1 MVAAVEHRPTRI
13 AIPVA
18 GNQAAAATKVIDLP
32 GDTVHT
38 FVRLSAPL
46 AFTYS
51 RPSVVISGNVAR
63 ATHGETRSEVLG
75 SGDPSVPFARY
86 PLKQPPLTY
95 LAAPTAAGAAATLEV
110 FVDSVRW
117 HEAASVLDIGPDDRG
132 YVIDTDDSGNSA
144 VLFAAARP
152 PSGTENIRAHYRSGI
167 GTSGNAA
174 VNTIT
179 TPLDQPLGVTAV
191 TNPLPATGGAD
202 RDGRETV
209 RRNAAASVQALDR
222 LVSVSDYADFA
233 SSFAGVGAASARE
246 LSDGHAFVV
255 HVTVAGIDDTPIAP
269 TSDLIANLQLA
280 LEGLG
285 DPNQQVQVGVR
296 TLRALAV
303 SARLRIDPDR
313 VWSDV
318 EAAVRARLLAA
329 FGPGQREIGRGVAQ
343 SEVLATIHAV
353 PGVVYVEPTIFD
365 ALGEAELVSA
375 DPTAGLTLR
384 NLVPAAPASFDA
396 GAPGLGRITPAELV
410 ILRPSAPDTLI
421 LEAL

>member
-1 MVAAVEHRPTRI
+1 M
-13 AIPVA
+13 
-18 GNQAAAATKVIDLP
+18 
-32 GDTVHT
+32 
-38 FVRLSAPL
+38 
-46 AFTYS
+46 
-51 RPSVVISGNVAR
+51 
-63 ATHGETRSEVLG
+63 
-75 SGDPSVPFARY
+75 
-86 PLKQPPLTY
+86 
-95 LAAPTAAGAAATLEV
+95 

-353 PGVVYVEPTIFD
+353 PGVVYVEPTIF
-365 ALGEAELVSA
+365 
-375 DPTAGLTLR
+375 
-384 NLVPAAPASFDA
+384 
-396 GAPGLGRITPAELV
+396 
-410 ILRPSAPDTLI
+410 
-421 LEAL
+421 EAL